1 MDYLL
6 VQEIDQLL
14 KQRLPNKSS
23 LSGADYIPVYPDNT
37 GSLQLNNS
45 NTYRFR
51 LPKMGNMFLARSK
64 GQTGAYFTYNI
75 SGLVGNNAS
84 TFSGETFL
92 PFSQMR
98 ILINGVEVHNNLYY
112 NHTYAEW
119 LKMKRRDWLLT
130 DGQNLGLNYTYN
142 NGFDD
147 PPTCTNGTYTAS
159 FTTPIPDNY
168 SVLNNKNFAV
178 PLENL
183 DILVEMTLNNY
194 NNILSQATVNAGL
207 DSASISNLVL
217 YIPVVKVDPEVSD
230 AINMR
235 LMDADVDEEKML
247 LFPVEDIK
255 VDRQSAGSLT
265 GPATQSF
272 VFTNVNASVRLLQAK
287 LSSDP
292 ANGATSN
299 AYQTLTGLNPNIQTY
314 QFVADGKNILQNPTV
329 SASLGPYDQC
339 YAMSNDLKNAFN
351 VINNEDDCSGAINKT
366 VFNGIN
372 GGNFGTATYPAYNGS
387 LNQSFDMVANLDTV
401 SRDLVGGKKIIN
413 NLTLNLR
420 YNGVANMTNVNLYLI
435 QYSNRIIAV
444 SKNKCKVL
452 K

>member
-37 GSLQLNNS
+37 GQQSLNSS

-64 GQTGAYFTYNI
+64 GATGAYFTYNL
-75 SGLVGNNAS
+75 SGYVNGVDN
-84 TFSGETFL
+84 TFRGETWL
-92 PFSQMR
+92 PFQQMR

-119 LKMKRRDWLLT
+119 IKMKRRDWLLS
-130 DGQNLGLNYTYN
+130 DGGNLGINYTYN
-142 NGFDD
+142 NGFDA
-147 PPTCTNGTYTAS
+147 TTVCTNGTYS
-159 FTTPIPDNY
+159 SQFYTPIPDNY
-168 SVLNNKNFAV
+168 SILNNKNFAV

-194 NNILSQATVNAGL
+194 NNILCRGGAANAL
-207 DSASISNLVL
+207 DNAIISNLVL

-235 LMDADVDEEKML
+235 LMDADMDEEKML
-247 LFPVEDIK
+247 LFPVEDVK
-255 VDRQSAGSLT
+255 TDKQSATNLT
-265 GPATQSF
+265 APGTQSF

-287 LSSDP
+287 LSTDP
-292 ANGATSN
+292 ANAAGVAT
-299 AYQTLTGLNPNIQTY
+299 AYQTMTGINPNMQSY
-314 QFVADGKNILQNPTV
+314 QFIADGKNVLQNPTV
-329 SASLGPYDQC
+329 SAQLGPYDQC
-339 YAMSNDLKNAFN
+339 YALSNDLKNTFN
-351 VINNEDDCSGAINKT
+351 VINNEDDCSGNISKSI
-366 VFNGIN
+366 FNGPN
-372 GGNFGTATYPAYNGS
+372 YTGSGNYPAYNAS

-413 NLTLNLR
+413 NLTLNIR
-420 YNGVANMTNVNLYLI
+420 YSGLAGLANVGLYLI

-444 SKNKCKVL
+444 SKNKCRVL

>member
-14 KQRLPNKSS
+14 RQKLPNKSS
-23 LSGADYIPVYPDNT
+23 ISGADYIPVYPDNT

-51 LPKMGNMFLARSK
+51 LPKMGGSFLARSK
-64 GQTGAYFTYNI
+64 GQTGAYFTYQI
-75 SGLVGNNAS
+75 TATKPDGTAS

-130 DGQNLGLNYTYN
+130 DGQNLGLNYTLT

-147 PPTCTNGTYTAS
+147 PFTCTNGTYTAS
-159 FTTPIPDNY
+159 FTHPLPDNY
-168 SVLNNKNFAV
+168 SILNNKNFAI

-194 NNILSQATVNAGL
+194 NNILSQATANANLG
-207 DSASISNLVL
+207 SATISNLVL
-217 YIPVVKVDPEVSD
+217 YIPTVKVDPEVSD

-235 LMDADVDEEKML
+235 LMDADTDEEKML

-255 VDRQSAGSLT
+255 VDRQSAGSLAAA
-265 GPATQSF
+265 GSQSF
-272 VFTNVNASVRLLQAK
+272 VFTGVNSSVRLLQAK
-287 LSSDP
+287 LSMDP
-292 ANGATSN
+292 ANAAASSN
-299 AYQTLTGLNPNIQTY
+299 AYQTMTGLNPNMQWY
-314 QFVADGKNILQNPTV
+314 QFIADGKNILQNPTV

-351 VINNEDDCSGAINKT
+351 VINNDDDCSGAINKT
-366 VFNGIN
+366 VFNG
-372 GGNFGTATYPAYNGS
+372 GGTFGSSTYPAYNGI

-413 NLTLNLR
+413 NLTLNLN
-420 YNGVANMTNVNLYLI
+420 YAGIAGMNNVNLYLI

-444 SKNKCKVL
+444 SKNRCKVL